1 MSERAFDKL
10 LLMLYPKLLKNIVL
24 SSNSTSGLG
33 EVINLEMTMAIG
45 LCLLAGASYI
55 DLTSAYGISE
65 SSVFVARN
73 LFVNA
78 VNSFEALKIV
88 FPDSE
93 EDFNVLQNEFQ
104 AKSTH
109 GLIRGCVGCIDG
121 LLIEIKCPSE

>member
-10 LLMLYPKLLKNIVL
+10 LLMLYPKLLKNIVI

-33 EVINLEMTMAIG
+33 EVISPEMTMAVG

-121 LLIEIKCPSE
+121 LLIEIKRPSE